1 MHFMLFFRCRTRHNR
16 HVLGRIYMTGEEC
29 MEHATTVLIADSAED
44 FCTGLTAALQ
54 RTEGFQVVG
63 TASDGEQA
71 IRMIE
76 ERKPDVLV
84 LDLMLAKKDGIS
96 VLKAIANLD
105 RKPMTLATSGFVT
118 EYVSA
123 AAANLGVR
131 YLMLK
136 PCDMTALVERLEE
149 IRGGETLRYPDRHRM
164 EKNNIESLVT
174 SIIHEIGVPAH
185 IKGYQYLREAIIIAV
200 NDMDVINAITKV
212 LYPQVAKTFQTTPSR
227 VERAIRHA
235 IEVAWDRGDL
245 DTLQRFFGYTVS
257 NTKGKPTN
265 SEFIALIADKL
276 QLQLKSSEV
285 ANF

>member
-1 MHFMLFFRCRTRHNR
+1 
-16 HVLGRIYMTGEEC
+16 
-29 MEHATTVLIADSAED
+29 MEHATTVFIADSAED

-54 RTEGFQVVG
+54 RGNGFHVVG
-63 TASDGEQA
+63 TAQDGEQA
-71 IRMIE
+71 IRAITE
-76 ERKPDVLV
+76 KKPDVLV
-84 LDLMLAKKDGIS
+84 LDLMLPKKDGIS
-96 VLKAIANLD
+96 VLKAIADMD
-105 RKPMTLATSGFVT
+105 RRPAILATSAFVST
-118 EYVSA
+118 YVSA

-131 YLMLK
+131 YLMQK
-136 PCDMTALVERLEE
+136 PCDLAALTSQLEE
-149 IRGGETLRYPDRHRM
+149 IRGGESIRLIPQRRM
-164 EKNNIESLVT
+164 DKTSIESLVT
-174 SIIHEIGVPAH
+174 GIIHEIGVPAH

>member
-1 MHFMLFFRCRTRHNR
+1 MDHC
-16 HVLGRIYMTGEEC
+16 
-29 MEHATTVLIADSAED
+29 TTVLIADSSEG
-44 FCTGLTAALQ
+44 FCADLTAHLH
-54 RTEGFQVVG
+54 RTGGFQVLG
-63 TASDGEQA
+63 TATDGETA
-71 IRMIE
+71 IRAILE
-76 ERKPDVLV
+76 KKPDVLV
-84 LDLMLAKKDGIS
+84 LDLMLSKQDGIS
-96 VLKAIANLD
+96 VLKAIAGMERRPL
-105 RKPMTLATSGFVT
+105 TLATSGFIT

-123 AAANLGVR
+123 AAAGLGVR

-136 PCDMTALVERLEE
+136 PCDITALVERLEE
-149 IRGGETLRYPDRHRM
+149 IRGADRVRSVSTRRSD
-164 EKNNIESLVT
+164 KASIESMVT

-200 NDMDVINAITKV
+200 GDMDVINAITKV

>member
-1 MHFMLFFRCRTRHNR
+1 MDH
-16 HVLGRIYMTGEEC
+16 Y
-29 MEHATTVLIADSAED
+29 TTVLIADSSEE
-44 FCTGLTAALQ
+44 FCSSLSSTLQ
-54 RTEGFQVVG
+54 RVGGFQIVG
-63 TASDGEQA
+63 TAGDGEQA
-71 IRMIE
+71 IRMTMDK
-76 ERKPDVLV
+76 KPEILV
-84 LDLMLAKKDGIS
+84 LDLMLSKQDGIS
-96 VLKAIANLD
+96 VLKAID
-105 RKPMTLATSGFVT
+105 RMERKPVTLATSGFVT
-118 EYVSA
+118 EYVA
-123 AAANLGVR
+123 NATANLGVR

-136 PCDMTALVERLEE
+136 PCDMSAIAERLEE
-149 IRGGETLRYPDRHRM
+149 IRGGESLRINVRRPG
-164 EKNNIESLVT
+164 KTNIETMVT
-174 SIIHEIGVPAH
+174 GIIHEIGVPAH

>member
-1 MHFMLFFRCRTRHNR
+1 MDHLK
-16 HVLGRIYMTGEEC
+16 
-29 MEHATTVLIADSAED
+29 TVFIADAAEE
-44 FCTGLTAALQ
+44 FCTSLCTALKQAG
-54 RTEGFQVVG
+54 GFQVVG
-63 TASDGEQA
+63 TAADGEQA
-71 IRMIE
+71 IHMIAQL
-76 ERKPDVLV
+76 KPDVLV

-96 VLKAIANLD
+96 VLKAIAGMD
-105 RKPMTLATSGFVT
+105 KKPITLATSRFVT
-118 EYVSA
+118 DYVAS
-123 AAANLGVR
+123 AAANLGAR

-136 PCDMTALVERLEE
+136 PCDMSALVERLEE
-149 IRGGETLRYPDRHRM
+149 IRGGENLRIAPAHPSDKRS
-164 EKNNIESLVT
+164 IESMVT
-174 SIIHEIGVPAH
+174 GIIHEIGVPAH

-276 QLQLKSSEV
+276 QLQLKASQV

>member
-1 MHFMLFFRCRTRHNR
+1 
-16 HVLGRIYMTGEEC
+16 
-29 MEHATTVLIADSAED
+29 MENCKTVVIADNSEE
-44 FCTGLTAALQ
+44 FCAALTAALK
-54 RTEGFQVVG
+54 RTEGFQVIG
-63 TASDGEQA
+63 TANDGEQA
-71 IRMIE
+71 IRKVQE
-76 ERKPDVLV
+76 LKPDVLV
-84 LDLMLAKKDGIS
+84 LDLMLAKQDGLS
-96 VLKAIANLD
+96 VLKAIGSTE
-105 RKPMTLATSGFVT
+105 RRPVVFATSGFVSD
-118 EYVSA
+118 YVAA

-136 PCDMTALVERLEE
+136 PCDLSALVERMEE
-149 IRGGETLRYPDRHRM
+149 IRVNPIQHPLSKSPAAGAG
-164 EKNNIESLVT
+164 IEAMVT
-174 SIIHEIGVPAH
+174 GIIHEIGVPAH

-200 NDMDVINAITKV
+200 GDMDVINAITKV

-276 QLQLKSSEV
+276 QLQLKGAQV
-285 ANF
+285 AQM

>member
-1 MHFMLFFRCRTRHNR
+1 
-16 HVLGRIYMTGEEC
+16 
-29 MEHATTVLIADSAED
+29 MENCKTVIIADNSEE
-44 FCTGLTAALQ
+44 FCAGLTSALK
-54 RTEGFQVVG
+54 RTEGFQIIG
-63 TASDGEQA
+63 TVNDGEQA
-71 IRMIE
+71 IRAVT

-84 LDLMLAKKDGIS
+84 LDLMLAKQDGIS
-96 VLKAIANLD
+96 VLKAISSLEK
-105 RKPMTLATSGFVT
+105 RPVVFATSGFIT
-118 EYVSA
+118 DYVASA
-123 AAANLGVR
+123 AASLGVR

-136 PCDMTALVERLEE
+136 PCDLSALVERMEE
-149 IRGGETLRYPDRHRM
+149 VRSIGTRQSTAVRSTNGG
-164 EKNNIESLVT
+164 IEAMVT
-174 SIIHEIGVPAH
+174 NIIHEIGVPAH
-185 IKGYQYLREAIIIAV
+185 IKGYQYLREAIIIATQ
-200 NDMDVINAITKV
+200 DMDVINAITKV

-276 QLQLKSSEV
+276 QLQLKNQQV

>member
-1 MHFMLFFRCRTRHNR
+1 MDNR
-16 HVLGRIYMTGEEC
+16 
-29 MEHATTVLIADSAED
+29 TTVFIADSAEE
-44 FCTGLTAALQ
+44 FCLSLSAALQ
-54 RTEGFQVVG
+54 QSDAFAVVG
-63 TASDGEQA
+63 TANDGEQA
-71 IRMIE
+71 SRMIQKL
-76 ERKPDVLV
+76 KPDVLV
-84 LDLMLAKKDGIS
+84 LDLMLSKQDGLSI
-96 VLKAIANLD
+96 LKMVSAMEKRPIA
-105 RKPMTLATSGFVT
+105 LATSGFIT
-118 EYVSA
+118 DYVSS
-123 AAANLGVR
+123 AAANLGAR

-149 IRGGETLRYPDRHRM
+149 IRGGENLRHPGGRHM
-164 EKNNIESLVT
+164 DKTSIETMVT
-174 SIIHEIGVPAH
+174 GIIHEIGVPAH

-276 QLQLKSSEV
+276 QLQLRSADV
-285 ANF
+285 AQM

>member
-1 MHFMLFFRCRTRHNR
+1 MDK
-16 HVLGRIYMTGEEC
+16 
-29 MEHATTVLIADSAED
+29 TTVIIADNSEE
-44 FCTGLTAALQ
+44 FCAALSAALH
-54 RTEGFQVVG
+54 RTDRFEVVG
-63 TASDGEQA
+63 IANDGEQA
-71 IRMIE
+71 IHMIE
-76 ERKPDVLV
+76 DRKPDLLV
-84 LDLMLAKKDGIS
+84 LDLMLAKRDGIS
-96 VLKAIANLD
+96 VLKSISTMDYPPAA
-105 RKPMTLATSGFVT
+105 LATSGFVT
-118 EYVSA
+118 EFVASA
-123 AAANLGVR
+123 AAGLGAR

-136 PCDMTALVERLEE
+136 PCDMSALVERLEE
-149 IRGGETLRYPDRHRM
+149 IRGGESQRKTLIRRTG
-164 EKNNIESLVT
+164 KQSIEAMVT

-200 NDMDVINAITKV
+200 GDMDVINAITKV
-212 LYPQVAKTFQTTPSR
+212 LYPQLAKTFQTTPSR

>member
-1 MHFMLFFRCRTRHNR
+1 MGNC
-16 HVLGRIYMTGEEC
+16 
-29 MEHATTVLIADSAED
+29 TTVMIADNAEEFCSSLIALLHRA
-44 FCTGLTAALQ
+44 
-54 RTEGFQVVG
+54 EGFQIVG

-71 IRMIE
+71 IRKVTE
-76 ERKPDVLV
+76 SKPDILV
-84 LDLMLAKKDGIS
+84 LDLMLPKQDGLA
-96 VLKAIANLD
+96 VLKAISTMEKRPAI
-105 RKPMTLATSGFVT
+105 LATSRFIT
-118 EYVSA
+118 DYVA
-123 AAANLGVR
+123 TAAANLGVR

-149 IRGGETLRYPDRHRM
+149 IRGGENQTVSANRS
-164 EKNNIESLVT
+164 NGQSNIETLVT
-174 SIIHEIGVPAH
+174 GIIHEIGVPAH

-276 QLQLKSSEV
+276 QLQLKSSSV
-285 ANF
+285 ANY

>member
-1 MHFMLFFRCRTRHNR
+1 MDKR
-16 HVLGRIYMTGEEC
+16 
-29 MEHATTVLIADSAED
+29 TTVFIADSNEE
-44 FCTGLTAALQ
+44 FCASLAAALSL
-54 RTEGFQVVG
+54 TDGFQVVG
-63 TASDGEQA
+63 MAGDGEQA
-71 IRMIE
+71 IRQITQY
-76 ERKPDVLV
+76 KPDVLV
-84 LDLMLAKKDGIS
+84 LDLMLSKKDGIA
-96 VLKAIANLD
+96 VMKAIATMD
-105 RKPMTLATSGFVT
+105 ARPITLATSGFIT
-118 EYVSA
+118 DYVASA
-123 AAANLGVR
+123 AAGLGAR

-136 PCDMTALVERLEE
+136 PCDTSALIERLEE
-149 IRGGETLRYPDRHRM
+149 IRGGENLRRPSANRPG
-164 EKNNIESLVT
+164 KTSIETMVT
-174 SIIHEIGVPAH
+174 GIIHEIGVPAH

-276 QLQLKSSEV
+276 QLQLKGAE
-285 ANF
+285 AGNF

>member
-1 MHFMLFFRCRTRHNR
+1 
-16 HVLGRIYMTGEEC
+16 
-29 MEHATTVLIADSAED
+29 MEHTTTVFIADSAEE

-54 RTEGFQVVG
+54 RADGFHVVG
-63 TASDGEQA
+63 TANDGEQA

-76 ERKPDVLV
+76 EKKPEVLV
-84 LDLMLAKKDGIS
+84 LDLMLSKKDGIS
-96 VLKAIANLD
+96 VLKSIAGME
-105 RKPMTLATSGFVT
+105 RRPMTLATSVFVT
-118 EYVSA
+118 EYVST

-149 IRGGETLRYPDRHRM
+149 IRGGESLRMSVPRRPD
-164 EKNNIESLVT
+164 KNSIEAMVT

-212 LYPQVAKTFQTTPSR
+212 LYPQVAKTFGTTPSR

-235 IEVAWDRGDL
+235 IEVAWERGDL

-257 NTKGKPTN
+257 NTNGKPTT

-276 QLQLKSSEV
+276 QLQLKGQQV
-285 ANF
+285 ANY

>member
-1 MHFMLFFRCRTRHNR
+1 
-16 HVLGRIYMTGEEC
+16 
-29 MEHATTVLIADSAED
+29 MENCKTVIIADNSEE
-44 FCTGLTAALQ
+44 FCAGLTTALK
-54 RTEGFQVVG
+54 RSEGFQVIG
-63 TASDGEQA
+63 TVNDGEQA
-71 IRMIE
+71 IRSVT

-84 LDLMLAKKDGIS
+84 LDLMLAKQDGIS
-96 VLKAIANLD
+96 VLKAISSLEK
-105 RKPMTLATSGFVT
+105 RPVVFATSGFIT
-118 EYVSA
+118 DYVASA
-123 AAANLGVR
+123 AAGLGVR

-136 PCDMTALVERLEE
+136 PCDLSALVERMEE
-149 IRGGETLRYPDRHRM
+149 VRSVSLPQKAVARSNANGG
-164 EKNNIESLVT
+164 IEAMVT

-185 IKGYQYLREAIIIAV
+185 IKGYQYLREAIIIATQ
-200 NDMDVINAITKV
+200 DMDVINAITKV

-276 QLQLKSSEV
+276 QLQLKNQQV

>member
-1 MHFMLFFRCRTRHNR
+1 
-16 HVLGRIYMTGEEC
+16 
-29 MEHATTVLIADSAED
+29 MENCKSVVIADNSEE
-44 FCTGLTAALQ
+44 FCAGLTAALN
-54 RTEGFQVVG
+54 RTEGFQVIG
-63 TASDGEQA
+63 TANDGQQA
-71 IRMIE
+71 IRCVTE
-76 ERKPDVLV
+76 KKPDVLV
-84 LDLMLAKKDGIS
+84 LDLMLAKQDGIS
-96 VLKAIANLD
+96 VLKAISSLEK
-105 RKPMTLATSGFVT
+105 RPVVFATSGFIT
-118 EYVSA
+118 DYVAS

-136 PCDMTALVERLEE
+136 PCDLSALVERMEE
-149 IRGGETLRYPDRHRM
+149 VRSVSPKQNPNRNQANSG
-164 EKNNIESLVT
+164 IEAMVT
-174 SIIHEIGVPAH
+174 GIIHEIGVPAH

-200 NDMDVINAITKV
+200 GDMDVINAITKV

-276 QLQLKSSEV
+276 QLQLKNQQV

>member
-1 MHFMLFFRCRTRHNR
+1 MDNR
-16 HVLGRIYMTGEEC
+16 
-29 MEHATTVLIADSAED
+29 TTVLIADTSEE
-44 FCTGLTAALQ
+44 FCTSLSKALQ
-54 RTEGFQVVG
+54 NAEGFQILG
-63 TASDGEQA
+63 TAADGEQA
-71 IRMIE
+71 ITLITQ
-76 ERKPDVLV
+76 RKPDILV
-84 LDLMLAKKDGIS
+84 LDLMLSKQDGIS
-96 VLKAIANLD
+96 VLKAIERME
-105 RKPMTLATSGFVT
+105 RKPVTLATSGFVT
-118 EYVSA
+118 EYVA
-123 AAANLGVR
+123 TAAANLGVR

-136 PCDMTALVERLEE
+136 PCDMTAVAERLEE
-149 IRGGETLRYPDRHRM
+149 IRGGESLRMNVRRTD
-164 EKNNIESLVT
+164 KTSIETLVT
-174 SIIHEIGVPAH
+174 GIIHEIGVPAH

-276 QLQLKSSEV
+276 SLQLKSSEV

>member
-1 MHFMLFFRCRTRHNR
+1 MDKQTTVIIADNSEEFCSALAAAVQRSDGFR
-16 HVLGRIYMTGEEC
+16 VLG
-29 MEHATTVLIADSAED
+29 
-44 FCTGLTAALQ
+44 TAN
-54 RTEGFQVVG
+54 
-63 TASDGEQA
+63 DGEQA
-71 IRMIE
+71 IRMVTDRTPNI
-76 ERKPDVLV
+76 LV
-84 LDLMLAKKDGIS
+84 LDMMLAKKDGIS
-96 VLKAIANLD
+96 VLKAISGLQP
-105 RKPMTLATSGFVT
+105 RPVVLATSGFIT
-118 EYVSA
+118 DYVAS

-136 PCDMTALVERLEE
+136 PCDTISLVERLEE
-149 IRGGETLRYPDRHRM
+149 VRGGENRRQQPTGRHG
-164 EKNNIESLVT
+164 NQQNIETMVT
-174 SIIHEIGVPAH
+174 NIIHEIGVPAH

-200 NDMDVINAITKV
+200 EDMDVINAITKI

-276 QLQLKSSEV
+276 QLQLKSQEV

>member
-1 MHFMLFFRCRTRHNR
+1 MDNSTTVIIADNTEEFCNNLTGALKRADGFR
-16 HVLGRIYMTGEEC
+16 VLG
-29 MEHATTVLIADSAED
+29 
-44 FCTGLTAALQ
+44 TAN
-54 RTEGFQVVG
+54 
-63 TASDGEQA
+63 DGEQA
-71 IRMIE
+71 IRMITE
-76 ERKPDVLV
+76 QKPDVLV
-84 LDLMLAKKDGIS
+84 LDLMLAKQDGLS
-96 VLKAIANLD
+96 VLKAISGME
-105 RKPMTLATSGFVT
+105 RKPVTLATSRFVT
-118 EYVSA
+118 DYVAS

-136 PCDMTALVERLEE
+136 PCDMTALVERLKE
-149 IRGGETLRYPDRHRM
+149 IRGGESQRQRTSHAANPG
-164 EKNNIESLVT
+164 NIESMVT
-174 SIIHEIGVPAH
+174 GIIHEIGVPAH

-276 QLQLKSSEV
+276 QLQLKATQV
-285 ANF
+285 AGL

>member
-1 MHFMLFFRCRTRHNR
+1 
-16 HVLGRIYMTGEEC
+16 
-29 MEHATTVLIADSAED
+29 MEHATTVFIADSAED
-44 FCTGLTAALQ
+44 FCTGLIAALQ
-54 RTEGFQVVG
+54 RSDGFQVVG
-63 TASDGEQA
+63 TANDGEQA
-71 IRMIE
+71 IRQILD
-76 ERKPDVLV
+76 RKPDVLV
-84 LDLMLAKKDGIS
+84 LDLMLSKQDGIS
-96 VLKAIANLD
+96 VLRAISGMEH
-105 RKPMTLATSGFVT
+105 RPVTLATSAFVT
-118 EYVSA
+118 EYVSSS
-123 AAANLGVR
+123 AANLGVR

-149 IRGGETLRYPDRHRM
+149 IRGGESLRVPAPRRPD
-164 EKNNIESLVT
+164 KTSIEAMVT

-276 QLQLKSSEV
+276 QLQLKSAE
-285 ANF
+285 AAQY